1 MRGTGPFLAI
11 LLGLSGPLG
20 LFPAMTPTASAG
32 PAGLPTTIATLLAP
46 TVRDGHILHRVKTCK
61 FTENSLQP
69 LPCQED
75 DTADSGGGGGD
86 GTPTPPGN
94 GTAPTRS
101 FAYHPP
107 GKLHGNDI
115 REGRTGDRRVY
126 LPDLVFPIDLG
137 SGQHPHMNSQI
148 YGYGGGGW
156 GGNGAPGGTECDTR
170 NYDPFQQ
177 RDNFCEVR
185 SWPMPFC
192 PSGSGHQGQDIRP
205 PSCANR
211 KWMAV
216 AAADGL
222 ITKVSSFTT
231 VRLKGDDG
239 TVYEYLHLHPSGMR
253 VKQNQRVE
261 KGDPIGYVSNIMGGK
276 RGTTLHLHFAV
287 RQNVEVNGRV
297 QSVYVPVYTSL
308 IAALRRAKGLG
319 PSVDSDGNLIV
330 DANFEIGAE
339 PVVVPDP
346 TPTPDPVP
354 QPDPGDT
361 PQPPAG
367 DPDDLAAAKAR
378 IVELEGELN
387 ELKVRMER
395 EVAAAQDEARDAR
408 TELRQTEEKLSGA
421 ETRIDALEAEVRSA
435 KEAGDA
441 RANDL
446 KRELDQA
453 AVTLAQ
459 VRAEL
464 EALKAE
470 KASEDLWKRTKN
482 WIESIWKGRS

>member
-1 MRGTGPFLAI
+1 
-11 LLGLSGPLG
+11 
-20 LFPAMTPTASAG
+20 
-32 PAGLPTTIATLLAP
+32 
-46 TVRDGHILHRVKTCK
+46 
-61 FTENSLQP
+61 
-69 LPCQED
+69 
-75 DTADSGGGGGD
+75 
-86 GTPTPPGN
+86 
-94 GTAPTRS
+94 
-101 FAYHPP
+101 
-107 GKLHGNDI
+107 
-115 REGRTGDRRVY
+115 
-126 LPDLVFPIDLG
+126 
-137 SGQHPHMNSQI
+137 
-148 YGYGGGGW
+148 
-156 GGNGAPGGTECDTR
+156 
-170 NYDPFQQ
+170 
-177 RDNFCEVR
+177 
-185 SWPMPFC
+185 
-192 PSGSGHQGQDIRP
+192 
-205 PSCANR
+205 
-211 KWMAV
+211 
-216 AAADGL
+216 
-222 ITKVSSFTT
+222 
-231 VRLKGDDG
+231 
-239 TVYEYLHLHPSGMR
+239 MR

-287 RQNVEVNGRV
+287 RQNVQVNGRV

-435 KEAGDA
+435 KESVDA